1 MATSIVELI
10 DAAVAAA
17 NFGTAAAVKR
27 GRNPK
32 LPYVPVIAWAT
43 DRWVQGECTRQLK
56 GLAYATREEAIRAA
70 QGHIDASREE
80 LRRRLA
86 VPNLR
91 ALRQSYG
98 LPRELEENTTT
109 TTTTTSRTP

>member
-1 MATSIVELI
+1 MATSIVKLI

-17 NFGTAAAVKR
+17 NFGTAAAVNR

-32 LPYVPVIAWAT
+32 LPYVPGIAWAT
-43 DRWVQGECTRQLK
+43 DGWVQGECTRQLK
-56 GLAYATREEAIRAA
+56 GLAYATREEAIGAA

-86 VPNLR
+86 VPNLG

-98 LPRELEENTTT
+98 LPQELEENTTT
-109 TTTTTSRTP
+109 TTTTTTRTP

>member
-10 DAAVAAA
+10 DAAVAGA
-17 NFGTAAAVKR
+17 NFGTAAAVQR

-56 GLAYATREEAIRAA
+56 GAHATRDAAIQVA
-70 QGHIDASREE
+70 QDQIDASREE

-109 TTTTTSRTP
+109 TSSAT